1 MPTDPHKLVYM
12 DNHATTR
19 VDPRVVDA
27 TVPYFDS
34 EYGNPHSV
42 HAAGHEARDSVDAA
56 RQYIASAI
64 GAGDK
69 EMIFTSGAT
78 ESNNLAIRGVA
89 ERERR
94 RGNHL
99 ISVATEHKSVLDP
112 LARLERRG
120 HSVTLLDVEQ
130 HDHPR
135 AGWLA
140 PEHVAEAIR
149 EDTCLASV

>member
-1 MPTDPHKLVYM
+1 MLTDPQKLVYM

-19 VDPRVVDA
+19 VDPRVVEA
-27 TVPYFDS
+27 MLPYFD
-34 EYGNPHSV
+34 ETYANPHSV
-42 HAAGHEARDSVDAA
+42 HAAGHVARDAVEHARSAIAA
-56 RQYIASAI
+56 AI
-64 GAGDK
+64 GADAT
-69 EMIFTSGAT
+69 EIVFTSGAT

-89 ERERR
+89 ERVRR
-94 RGNHL
+94 RGDHL
-99 ISVATEHKSVLDP
+99 VSVRTEHKAVLDP
-112 LARLERRG
+112 LARLARHG